1 MFGFGKKQS
10 HLIGVDLGNDCVKL
24 AQLANGTEEIA
35 LMAGH
40 CVDRPPDITP
50 GTARWQR
57 WAIEV
62 MREASGGGHFK
73 GRDVVAAL
81 PASEIFIDHLKWP
94 RKFDGRIEEAIFGKI
109 KQKLPFE
116 PIEKNTLIKY
126 IPAEQDNLIVL
137 ATERTAIDHHLAIYE
152 RASLAIHSIG
162 VWPVALAQCYAQ
174 FFGRRKTDLDAV
186 VMLLDIQSDCTNMV
200 IARHKNPLYACF
212 VPLGTRQLKKTSSPP
227 NGGGAGANDEQAVG
241 RLVME
246 LTAGR
251 REFLSLYK
259 NVQIERL
266 IFLSG
271 LAVEADIYRII
282 AKQLEVQAQMG
293 DCMAAV
299 EIREPDRLGLERRN
313 GTVSWA
319 LAFGLSLS

>member
-10 HLIGVDLGNDCVKL
+10 YLIGVDLGNDCVKL
-24 AQLANGTEEIA
+24 AQLANGTEETF
-35 LMAGH
+35 LMAGQY
-40 CVDRPPDITP
+40 VSRPADVTP

-62 MREASGGGHFK
+62 MREATANGHFK
-73 GRDVVAAL
+73 GKDVVAAL
-81 PASEIFIDHLKWP
+81 PANEVFIDHLKWP
-94 RKFDGRIEEAIFGKI
+94 KKFDGKIEEAIFAKI
-109 KQKLPFE
+109 RQKLPFE
-116 PIEKNTLIKY
+116 PIEKNTMIKY
-126 IPAEQDNLIVL
+126 VPAEQDNLIVL
-137 ATERTAIDHHLAIYE
+137 ATERTVIDHHLAIYE
-152 RASLAIHSIG
+152 RAGLAIYSIG
-162 VWPVALAQCYAQ
+162 VWPVALAQCYAR
-174 FFGRRKTDLDAV
+174 FFGRRKTDFDAV
-186 VMLLDIQSDCTNMV
+186 VLLLDIQPECTNMV
-200 IARHKNPLYACF
+200 ISRHKNPLYACS
-212 VPLGTRQLKKTSSPP
+212 VPVGVKQLK
-227 NGGGAGANDEQAVG
+227 DEQAVG

-271 LAVEADIYRII
+271 LAVDAEVYRAI

-293 DCMAAV
+293 DCMAAI
-299 EIREPDRLGLERRN
+299 EIKDPDRFGLERRN
-313 GTVSWA
+313 GTASWA

>member
-1 MFGFGKKQS
+1 MFGFAKKQS
-10 HLIGVDLGNDCVKL
+10 CLIGVDLGNDCLKL
-24 AQLANGTEEIA
+24 AQLADGTEETY
-35 LMAGH
+35 LVAGQY
-40 CVDRPPDITP
+40 VLRPADVVP

-62 MREASGGGHFK
+62 MREATANGHFK

-81 PASEIFIDHLKWP
+81 PANEVFIDHLRWP
-94 RKFDGRIEEAIFGKI
+94 KKFDGRIEDALFAKI

-116 PIEKNTLIKY
+116 PIEQNTLIKY
-126 IPAEQDNLIVL
+126 VPAEQDNLIVL
-137 ATERTAIDHHLAIYE
+137 ATERTVIDHHLAIYE
-152 RASLAIHSIG
+152 RAGLAIHSIG
-162 VWPVALAQCYAQ
+162 VWPVALAQCYAR

-186 VMLLDIQSDCTNMV
+186 VLLLDVQPDCTNMV
-200 IARHKNPLYACF
+200 ICRHKNPLYACS
-212 VPLGTRQLKKTSSPP
+212 VPV
-227 NGGGAGANDEQAVG
+227 GAKLLQDEQAVG

-251 REFLSLYK
+251 REFLSLYR

-271 LAVEADIYRII
+271 LAVDADIYRAI

-299 EIREPDRLGLERRN
+299 EIKDPERFGLERRN
-313 GTVSWA
+313 GTASWA

>member
-10 HLIGVDLGNDCVKL
+10 YLIGVDLGNDCVKL
-24 AQLANGTEEIA
+24 AQLANGTEDTSY
-35 LMAGH
+35 LVAGQ
-40 CVDRPPDITP
+40 CMLRPADVVP

-62 MREASGGGHFK
+62 MRDATANGHFK
-73 GRDVVAAL
+73 GKDVVAAL
-81 PASEIFIDHLKWP
+81 PANEVFIDHLKWP
-94 RKFDGRIEEAIFGKI
+94 KKFDGSIEDALFAKV

-137 ATERTAIDHHLAIYE
+137 ATERTVIDHHLAIYE
-152 RASLAIHSIG
+152 RAGLAINSIG
-162 VWPVALAQCYAQ
+162 VWPVALAHCYAR

-186 VMLLDIQSDCTNMV
+186 VLLLDIQPDCTNMV
-200 IARHKNPLYACF
+200 ISRHKNPLYAMS
-212 VPLGTRQLKKTSSPP
+212 VPVGAKQLK
-227 NGGGAGANDEQAVG
+227 DEPSVG

-271 LAVEADIYRII
+271 LAVEADVYRAI
-282 AKQLEVQAQMG
+282 AKQLEIQAQMG
-293 DCMAAV
+293 DCMAAI
-299 EIREPDRLGLERRN
+299 EIKEEERFGLERRN
-313 GTVSWA
+313 GTASWA

>member
-10 HLIGVDLGNDCVKL
+10 YLIGVDLGNDCLKL
-24 AQLANGTEEIA
+24 AQLANGTEETYLIA
-35 LMAGH
+35 GQY
-40 CVDRPPDITP
+40 VNRPADVVP

-57 WAIEV
+57 WAIDV
-62 MREASGGGHFK
+62 MRETTADGHFK

-81 PASEIFIDHLKWP
+81 PANEVFIEHLKWP
-94 RKFDGRIEEAIFGKI
+94 KKFDGKIEDALFAKI

-116 PIEKNTLIKY
+116 PIEQNTLIKY
-126 IPAEQDNLIVL
+126 IPAEQDNLLVL
-137 ATERTAIDHHLAIYE
+137 ATERTVIDHHLAIYE
-152 RASLAIHSIG
+152 RAGLSIKSIG
-162 VWPVALAQCYAQ
+162 VWPVALAQCYAR

-186 VMLLDIQSDCTNMV
+186 VLLLDIQPDCTNMV
-200 IARHKNPLYACF
+200 ISRHQNPLYAQS
-212 VPLGTRQLKKTSSPP
+212 VPLGAKQLR
-227 NGGGAGANDEQAVG
+227 DEQTVG
-241 RLVME
+241 RLAME

-251 REFLSLYK
+251 REFLNLYK

-271 LAVEADIYRII
+271 LAVEADVYRAI

-293 DCMAAV
+293 DCMAAI
-299 EIREPDRLGLERRN
+299 EIHDPDRLGLERRN
-313 GTVSWA
+313 GTASWA

>member
-10 HLIGVDLGNDCVKL
+10 YLIGVDLGSDSVKL
-24 AQLANGTEEIA
+24 AQLANGTEEMHLIA
-35 LMAGH
+35 GL
-40 CVDRPPDITP
+40 CVARPADVTA

-57 WAIEV
+57 WAIDA
-62 MREASGGGHFK
+62 MRESTANGRFK
-73 GRDVVAAL
+73 SKEVVAAL
-81 PASEIFIDHLKWP
+81 PASDVFIDHLKWP
-94 RKFDGRIEEAIFGKI
+94 KKFDGKIEDAIFTKI

-116 PIEKNTLIKY
+116 PIQKNTLIKY
-126 IPAEQDNLIVL
+126 IPAEQDNVIVL
-137 ATERTAIDHHLAIYE
+137 AAERVVIDRHLAIYE
-152 RASLAIHSIG
+152 RAGLSIKSIG
-162 VWPVALAQCYAQ
+162 VWPVALANCYAQ
-174 FFGRRKTDLDAV
+174 FFGRRKTDLDSIV
-186 VMLLDIQSDCTNMV
+186 LLLDIQPDCTHVV
-200 IARHKNPLYACF
+200 ISRHRNPLYARY
-212 VPLGTRQLKKTSSPP
+212 VPVGSKQLKEE
-227 NGGGAGANDEQAVG
+227 AAVG

-246 LTAGR
+246 LTACR

-271 LAVEADIYRII
+271 LAVDAEIYRTV

-299 EIREPDRLGLERRN
+299 ELQDPDRFGLERRN

>member
-10 HLIGVDLGNDCVKL
+10 HLIGVDLGNDSLKL
-24 AQLANGTEEIA
+24 AQLANGTEETC
-35 LMAGH
+35 LMAGQY
-40 CVDRPPDITP
+40 VGRPADIVP

-62 MREASGGGHFK
+62 MRQATADGQFK

-81 PASEIFIDHLKWP
+81 PANEVFIDHLKWP
-94 RKFDGRIEEAIFGKI
+94 KKFDGRIEEALFARI

-116 PIEKNTLIKY
+116 PLEKNTLIKY

-137 ATERTAIDHHLAIYE
+137 ATERTVIDHHLAIYE
-152 RASLAIHSIG
+152 RASLSIQSIG
-162 VWPVALAQCYAQ
+162 VWPVALAQCYAR
-174 FFGRRKTDLDAV
+174 FFGRRTTDLDAV
-186 VMLLDIQSDCTNMV
+186 VLLLDIQPDCTNMV
-200 IARHKNPLYACF
+200 VTRHKNPQYART
-212 VPLGTRQLKKTSSPP
+212 VPVGARHLK
-227 NGGGAGANDEQAVG
+227 DEHTVG

-251 REFLSLYK
+251 REFLALYK
-259 NVQIERL
+259 DVQIERL

-271 LAVEADIYRII
+271 LAVEADVYRTI

-299 EIREPDRLGLERRN
+299 EIRDPERFGLERRN
-313 GTVSWA
+313 PTASWA

>member
-1 MFGFGKKQS
+1 MFGFSKKQS
-10 HLIGVDLGNDCVKL
+10 CLIGVDLGNDCLKL
-24 AQLANGTEEIA
+24 AQLANGTEETY
-35 LMAGH
+35 LVAGQY
-40 CVDRPPDITP
+40 VSRPADVTP

-62 MREASGGGHFK
+62 MRETTANGHFK
-73 GRDVVAAL
+73 GKDVVAAL
-81 PASEIFIDHLKWP
+81 PANEVFIDHLKWP
-94 RKFDGRIEEAIFGKI
+94 KKLDGKIEEAIFAKI
-109 KQKLPFE
+109 RQKLPFE
-116 PIEKNTLIKY
+116 PIEKNTMIKY

-137 ATERTAIDHHLAIYE
+137 ATERTVIDHHLAIYE
-152 RASLAIHSIG
+152 RAGLAIHSIG
-162 VWPVALAQCYAQ
+162 VWPVALAQCYAR
-174 FFGRRKTDLDAV
+174 FFGRRQTDLDAV
-186 VMLLDIQSDCTNMV
+186 VLLLDIQPECTNMV
-200 IARHKNPLYACF
+200 ISRHKNPLYACS
-212 VPLGTRQLKKTSSPP
+212 VPMGAKQLQ
-227 NGGGAGANDEQAVG
+227 DEQAVG

-271 LAVEADIYRII
+271 LAVEAEVYRAI
-282 AKQLEVQAQMG
+282 AKQLEVQAQMA

-299 EIREPDRLGLERRN
+299 EIKDPDRLGLERRN
-313 GTVSWA
+313 GSASWA

>member
-10 HLIGVDLGNDCVKL
+10 YLIGVDLGNDCLKL
-24 AQLANGTEEIA
+24 AQLANGTEDTALIA
-35 LMAGH
+35 GQY
-40 CVDRPPDITP
+40 VSRPADVIA

-62 MREASGGGHFK
+62 MREATADSQFK
-73 GRDVVAAL
+73 GREVVAAL
-81 PASEIFIDHLKWP
+81 PASEVFIDHIHWP
-94 RKFDGRIEEAIFGKI
+94 KKFDGKIEDAIFAKI

-116 PIEKNTLIKY
+116 PIQSNTLIKY
-126 IPAEQDNLIVL
+126 IPTEQDNVMVL
-137 ATERTAIDHHLAIYE
+137 ATERVVIDRHLAIYE
-152 RASLAIHSIG
+152 RAGLQLKSIG
-162 VWPVALAQCYAQ
+162 VWPVALAGCYAR

-200 IARHKNPLYACF
+200 ICRHKNPLFAASIP
-212 VPLGTRQLKKTSSPP
+212 V
-227 NGGGAGANDEQAVG
+227 GAKQFKDEQLVG
-241 RLVME
+241 RLVIE

-251 REFLSLYK
+251 REFLTLYK
-259 NVQIERL
+259 NMQIERL

-271 LAVEADIYRII
+271 LAVDADIYRLI

-299 EIREPDRLGLERRN
+299 EVSDPDRFGLDRRN
-313 GTVSWA
+313 GSVSWA

>member
-1 MFGFGKKQS
+1 MFGFAKKQS
-10 HLIGVDLGNDCVKL
+10 CLIGVDLGNDCLKL
-24 AQLANGTEEIA
+24 AQLADGTEETY
-35 LMAGH
+35 LVAGQY
-40 CVDRPPDITP
+40 VLRPADVVP

-62 MREASGGGHFK
+62 MREATANGHFK

-81 PASEIFIDHLKWP
+81 PANEVFIDHLRWP
-94 RKFDGRIEEAIFGKI
+94 KKFDGRIEDALFAKI

-116 PIEKNTLIKY
+116 PIEQNTLIKY
-126 IPAEQDNLIVL
+126 VPAEQDNLIVL
-137 ATERTAIDHHLAIYE
+137 ATERTVIDHHLAIYE
-152 RASLAIHSIG
+152 RAGLAIHSIG
-162 VWPVALAQCYAQ
+162 VWPVALAQCYAR

-186 VMLLDIQSDCTNMV
+186 VLLLDVQPDCTNMV
-200 IARHKNPLYACF
+200 ICRHKNPLYACS
-212 VPLGTRQLKKTSSPP
+212 VPV
-227 NGGGAGANDEQAVG
+227 GAKLLQDEQAVG

-251 REFLSLYK
+251 REFLSLYR

-271 LAVEADIYRII
+271 LAVDAEIYRAI

-299 EIREPDRLGLERRN
+299 EIKDPERFGLERRN
-313 GTVSWA
+313 GTASWA

>member
-10 HLIGVDLGNDCVKL
+10 YLIGVDLGNDCVKL
-24 AQLANGTEEIA
+24 AQLANGTEEMHLI
-35 LMAGH
+35 AGH
-40 CVDRPPDITP
+40 CVSRPADVTA

-57 WAIEV
+57 WAIDV
-62 MREASGGGHFK
+62 MRESTANGQFK
-73 GRDVVAAL
+73 SKDVVAAL
-81 PASEIFIDHLKWP
+81 PAGEVFIDHLRWP
-94 RKFDGRIEEAIFGKI
+94 KKFDGKIEDAIFAKI

-116 PIEKNTLIKY
+116 PIQKNTLIKY
-126 IPAEQDNLIVL
+126 IPAEQDNVIVL
-137 ATERTAIDHHLAIYE
+137 AAERTVIDHHLAIYE
-152 RASLAIHSIG
+152 RAGLSIKSIG
-162 VWPVALAQCYAQ
+162 VWPVALANCYAR
-174 FFGRRKTDLDAV
+174 FFGRRKTDLDAIV
-186 VMLLDIQSDCTNMV
+186 LLLDIQPDCTHIV
-200 IARHKNPLYACF
+200 ISRHKNALFARY
-212 VPLGTRQLKKTSSPP
+212 VPI
-227 NGGGAGANDEQAVG
+227 GAKQFKEESAVG

-246 LTAGR
+246 LTACR

-271 LAVEADIYRII
+271 LAVEADVYRTI
-282 AKQLEVQAQMG
+282 ARQMEVQAQMG

-299 EIREPDRLGLERRN
+299 EIRDADRLGLERRN

>member
-10 HLIGVDLGNDCVKL
+10 YLIGVDLGNDCLKL
-24 AQLANGTEEIA
+24 AQLANGTEETY
-35 LMAGH
+35 LMAGQ
-40 CVDRPPDITP
+40 CVSRPADVTP

-62 MREASGGGHFK
+62 MRETTANGHFK

-81 PASEIFIDHLKWP
+81 PANEVFIDHLKWP
-94 RKFDGRIEEAIFGKI
+94 KKLDGKIEDAIFAKI
-109 KQKLPFE
+109 RQKLPFE
-116 PIEKNTLIKY
+116 PIETNTMIKY

-137 ATERTAIDHHLAIYE
+137 ATERTVIDHHLAIYE
-152 RASLAIHSIG
+152 RAGLAINSIG
-162 VWPVALAQCYAQ
+162 VWPVALAQCYAR

-186 VMLLDIQSDCTNMV
+186 VLLLDIQPECTNMV
-200 IARHKNPLYACF
+200 ISRHKNPLYACS
-212 VPLGTRQLKKTSSPP
+212 VPVGAKQLK
-227 NGGGAGANDEQAVG
+227 DEQAVG

-271 LAVEADIYRII
+271 LAVEAEIYRAI

-299 EIREPDRLGLERRN
+299 EIQDPDRLGVERRN
-313 GTVSWA
+313 GTASWA